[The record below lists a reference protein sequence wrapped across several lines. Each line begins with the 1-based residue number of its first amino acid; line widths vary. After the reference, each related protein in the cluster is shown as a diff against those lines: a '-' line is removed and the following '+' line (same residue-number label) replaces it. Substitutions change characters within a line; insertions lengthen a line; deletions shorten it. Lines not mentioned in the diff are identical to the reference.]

1 VRLFDLKGK
10 VAVVTGGS
18 KGIGRAICLAMAE
31 HGASVVVSSRK
42 LEPCEAVVKEIEA
55 AGGKAKAIACNIGY
69 REQVENLV
77 TGSRTAFGKI
87 DIMVCNAA
95 INPHAGPLS
104 EVTDALFDKVM
115 ASNVRSNL
123 WLANLTIPEMAER
136 RDGVVIIVSSI
147 AGLRGAGNIGLYGI
161 SKAADFQLARQ
172 LATEWGP
179 SNIRVNTIAPGLVR
193 TDFARYL
200 WEDPVLYEKAIT
212 GYPLRRIGEPDDIAG
227 AAVFLASPAGAF
239 ITGQVLVADGGATI
253 TSWR

>member
-1 VRLFDLKGK
+1 MRLFDLTGK

-42 LEPCEAVVKEIEA
+42 LDACEAVVKEIEA
-55 AGGKAKAIACNIGY
+55 KGGKAKAIACNIGY
-69 REQVENLV
+69 REQVDALV
-77 TGSRTAFGKI
+77 NGARAAFGKI

-104 EVTDALFDKVM
+104 EITDALFDKVM

-123 WLANLTIPEMAER
+123 WLANLTIPEMAAR
-136 RDGVVIIVSSI
+136 KDGVVIIVSSI
-147 AGLRGAGNIGLYGI
+147 AGLRGAGSIGLYGI
-161 SKAADFQLARQ
+161 SKAADFQLGRQ

-179 SNIRVNTIAPGLVR
+179 SNIRVNCIAPGLVR

-200 WEDPVLYEKAIT
+200 WENLELYEKAVT

-227 AAVFLASPAGAF
+227 IAVFLASPAGNF
-239 ITGQVLVADGGATI
+239 VTGQVIVADGGATT

>member
-1 VRLFDLKGK
+1 MRLFDLKGK

-18 KGIGRAICLAMAE
+18 RGIGRAICLAMAE
-31 HGASVVVSSRK
+31 HGAAVVVSSRK

-69 REQVENLV
+69 RDQVENLV
-77 TGSRTAFGKI
+77 SGSRAAFGKI

-95 INPHAGPLS
+95 INPDAGPLS
-104 EVTDALFDKVM
+104 TITDALFDKIM
-115 ASNVRSNL
+115 ASNVKSNL

-136 RDGVVIIVSSI
+136 HDGAVIIVSSI
-147 AGLRGAGNIGLYGI
+147 AGLRGSNMLGGYGV

-172 LATEWGP
+172 LACEWGP
-179 SNIRVNTIAPGLVR
+179 KNVRVNAIAPGLVR

-200 WEDPVLYEKAIT
+200 WENPELYEKAVS

-239 ITGQVLVADGGATI
+239 VTGQVLVADGGATV
-253 TSWR
+253 TAWR